1 MGASSL
7 ESFGQIRKGVGEM
20 RASHRLHTSLKGYF
34 DDLKKEGCFSYNGEY
49 PKSVERRLRSIHK
62 QLNKIIKKELEK

>member
-1 MGASSL
+1 
-7 ESFGQIRKGVGEM
+7 M

-62 QLNKIIKKELEK
+62 QLNKIMEKELEK